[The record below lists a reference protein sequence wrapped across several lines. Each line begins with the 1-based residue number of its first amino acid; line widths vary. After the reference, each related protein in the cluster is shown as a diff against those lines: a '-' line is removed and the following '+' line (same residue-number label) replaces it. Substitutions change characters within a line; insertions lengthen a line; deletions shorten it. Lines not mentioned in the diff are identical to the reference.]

1 MKIDKKYIVIAVCIL
16 IGGVL
21 TATLAFIGPD
31 IITNGTINPNNV
43 VTGNLKLKITDTSI
57 TLNNMAPIRS
67 SNYETEAFKKEFT
80 ISNAESTLNG
90 CMKLYLNFNS
100 ISEQLKSEYLV
111 YKVVSSTGKVSEGSF
126 KDIADNK
133 LLIYDSDF
141 IETGKS
147 ISYTLYIWMRYVED
161 PTINLTSLL
170 GTSIDGY
177 VSVNGSDTKEST
189 SCTFKSTGSINYLVT
204 FLYPNGKVKERR
216 TVVSG
221 KALGTLPTVSS
232 YFTGKDGKGTEYTST
247 SISND
252 DVVLYPY
259 VKPTYCTTSGTIT
272 QGTEYV
278 NGQYTYRYKQELS
291 STANTPWININADGW
306 GVVLTDKTSTDPVTG
321 PICTYIN
328 DKPVVSA
335 ARLYSNSKATSID
348 ISEFNTQN
356 IINLERAFVSVKDT
370 SLDFSIIDT
379 RNATDLGYM
388 FGNYS
393 SILNL
398 KGFDTSK
405 VTNMSGMFA
414 GVSTPTIDLSSF
426 DTRNVEYMV
435 RMFEKNS
442 STEVIGLENF
452 KTPKLISVTL
462 MFAGA
467 KMKKIDLSNFD
478 TKNVKIFS
486 SMFTAAEA
494 TEIIGYENFNTSSAT
509 TFGGMFRQTKIKS
522 IDVSKYNTSNVT
534 GMGHMFEGSEA
545 TSIIGLNNFDTSKVT
560 DMKQMFANSKATSLD
575 LSSFVIN
582 SDTDITNMFSNSSAT
597 TGYVK
602 DTTIASKF
610 NDSSVTAKP
619 DSLTFTVK
627 SS

>member
-31 IITNGTINPNNV
+31 IITNGTINANNV

-393 SILNL
+393 SILDL

>member
-43 VTGNLKLKITDTSI
+43 VTGNLKLKITDTSVNI
-57 TLNNMAPIRS
+57 NNMAPIRS

-100 ISEQLKSEYLV
+100 ISDTLKSEYLV
-111 YKVVSSTGKVSEGSF
+111 YKVVSSTGNVSEGSF

-147 ISYTLYIWMRYVED
+147 ISYTLYIWLRYVED
-161 PTINLTSLL
+161 PTINLASLL
-170 GTSIDGY
+170 GTSVNAY

-216 TVVSG
+216 TVASG

-291 STANTPWININADGW
+291 AAANTTWININADGW
-306 GVVLTDKTSTDPVTG
+306 GVVLTDKTTTSPVTG

-393 SILNL
+393 SILDL